1 MDSPQDALQVS
12 TGVETQA
19 AIGLTAFP
27 AGFIGG
33 LLWQGIGPWEG
44 FGPAAPLCFG
54 AALALIAA
62 LLLILW
68 LSTLSRGH

>member
-1 MDSPQDALQVS
+1 MS

-27 AGFIGG
+27 ASFVAG

-44 FGPAAPLCFG
+44 FGPAAPFCFG

-68 LSTLSRGH
+68 LPTLSRGH